1 MMSDSVISFIILISY
16 THATSANIGAAGVLF
31 VQSEFEVQPFL
42 PPTAR
47 NEIEHHLVHFI
58 GTADDLK

>member
-16 THATSANIGAAGVLF
+16 THATSANIDAAGVLF

-47 NEIEHHLVHFI
+47 NEIEHHPVHFI